1 MKRGQALDLAER
13 RARETGQRQAVVTVG
28 VSEYWAVAAAGIDPA
43 KYEVLAFVD
52 PPHLCQ
58 ICGSRED
65 VTYRAPFGPELAA
78 AYCARCWQAQYRA
91 ESEAQAARPR
101 RRR

>member
-1 MKRGQALDLAER
+1 MKRGQALDAAER

-43 KYEVLAFVD
+43 KYEVLAYVD
-52 PPHLCQ
+52 PPHVCQ
-58 ICGSRED
+58 ECGSRED

-78 AYCARCWQAQYRA
+78 PFCTPCWTANYRV
-91 ESEAQAARPR
+91 EAARPR